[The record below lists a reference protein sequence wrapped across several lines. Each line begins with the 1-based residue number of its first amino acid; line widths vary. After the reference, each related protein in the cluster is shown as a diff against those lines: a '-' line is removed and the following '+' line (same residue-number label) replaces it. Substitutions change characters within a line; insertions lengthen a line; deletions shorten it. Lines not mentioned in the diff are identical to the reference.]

1 MLKLCLI
8 CAFCEQYCCHSCV
21 SGLDTI
27 PAGFLLPKI
36 EVIMQVRKAV
46 IPVAGLGTRFLPAT
60 KAIPKE
66 MLTIV
71 DRPTIQYIVEEVV
84 ASGIDQIIFVTSE
97 GKSAIEN
104 HFDYNFHLDS
114 LLKETN
120 KVVLGEE
127 LNNISNLIDIVSV
140 RQKKPLGLGHAIWT
154 ARNVVGEEPFM
165 VLLGDDMVLSK
176 TPCARQLLDLFK
188 DVGESIVAI
197 QRVPMAETPQY
208 GIVEG
213 DRVKRNN
220 TYKVSRMVEK
230 PAPGTTDS
238 DMAIIGRYILMPEIF
253 EILGTTT
260 PGYGGEIQLTDALL
274 ALAKKRGMYAR
285 EFEGTRFDAGDKMGY
300 LKAIVAYG
308 LRHPELGRQ
317 LEEHLKKVVA
327 DL

>member
-1 MLKLCLI
+1 
-8 CAFCEQYCCHSCV
+8 
-21 SGLDTI
+21 
-27 PAGFLLPKI
+27 
-36 EVIMQVRKAV
+36 MQVRKAV

-84 ASGIDQIIFVTSE
+84 ASGIDQIIFITSE

-104 HFDYNFHLDS
+104 HFDFNFHLDAV
-114 LLKETN
+114 LKEKR

-154 ARNVVGEEPFM
+154 ARNVVGDEPFM

-176 TPCARQLLDLFK
+176 TPCAKQLLDLF
-188 DVGESIVAI
+188 DEVGESIVAI
-197 QRVPMAETPQY
+197 QRVPMEETPQY

-213 DRVKRNN
+213 EKIDREN
-220 TYKVSRMVEK
+220 TYKVTRMVEK

-238 DMAIIGRYILMPEIF
+238 NMAIIGRYILMPEIF
-253 EILGTTT
+253 TILDKTT
-260 PGYGGEIQLTDALL
+260 PGHGGEIQLTDALL
-274 ALAKKRGMYAR
+274 ALTKQRGMYAM

-300 LKAIVAYG
+300 LKAIIAYG
-308 LRHPELGRQ
+308 LRHPALGKQ
-317 LEEHLKKVVA
+317 LKEHLQKVVA
-327 DL
+327 TL